1 MRKSALSGAS
11 RALRRWHSGMHFFGT
26 HVTNR
31 IPLLYDSPGSS
42 GMQNCTL
49 LAYTPRGKIEKPV
62 KSRRGL
68 TLPLA
73 QRPRNSRT
81 DVRAEPVYVRHSG
94 HEYDTRHGTSTLEA
108 EGGAPSPNR
117 QIDPSYRPG
126 PQWRLPSGRG
136 GTTRRSNWP
145 KVRGRIFLQQVK
157 RLPQLDQCW
166 LQKTEKRPAP
176 EK

>member
-1 MRKSALSGAS
+1 MRKSELSGTS
-11 RALRRWHSGMHFFGT
+11 RALRRWHCGTYLFGT

-42 GMQNCTL
+42 GMKNCAL
-49 LAYTPRGKIEKPV
+49 LRDTPRGTIEKPA
-62 KSRRGL
+62 KFRQGL

-73 QRPRNSRT
+73 QTPRNSRT

-94 HEYDTRHGTSTLEA
+94 HEYDTRRGTSTLEA

-117 QIDPSYRPG
+117 QIDPSYRLG
-126 PQWRLPSGRG
+126 PQWRLRLGRG

-145 KVRGRIFLQQVK
+145 RVRGRIFLQQVK
-157 RLPQLDQCW
+157 RLPQLNLYW
-166 LQKTEKRPAP
+166 SQKTEKRPAS